1 MNKAMMMVW
10 WVLEVQ
16 ARTHGVETVLV
27 SFLLCNPKEPRRWL
41 NDGLWDVGSAGGW
54 ICEVAQRPSHLP
66 KQHTS
71 HQVQPARVCSIHLC
85 LPPHSQLDCGGRS
98 RQLGGLQA
106 NVRCRHPLDCCTS
119 K

>member
-54 ICEVAQRPSHLP
+54 ICAVAQRPSHLP
-66 KQHTS
+66 KPTQTTHVTPGAAS
-71 HQVQPARVCSIHLC
+71 K
-85 LPPHSQLDCGGRS
+85 
-98 RQLGGLQA
+98 GLQ
-106 NVRCRHPLDCCTS
+106 HPSVSPSTLTTRLWWE